1 MNFFFHLNRDEEAEP
16 EFLFLLILVFRI
28 KLSPVI
34 KSDLLLINPVWETWK
49 KCLFTPTLNNFKLA
63 VLTANNT
70 FRFQLLSTTKL
81 VSFFY
86 SCLHFF
92 LISKICVVLLWK
104 SSFHGPTISKN
115 VSLHDV
121 GFSQLY
127 LVIFWPLPLLSQRMP
142 RGRRCK
148 NIWKFFPQMR
158 KKVEACLPFFFNL
171 NRDLQPKALHKFLNN
186 LSHKWKKKL
195 KHAYFFF
202 YLNRDLQLKAL
213 QKYLKNL
220 PHKWKNKIKS

>member
-1 MNFFFHLNRDEEAEP
+1 MYFFFHLNRDEEAEP

-49 KCLFTPTLNNFKLA
+49 KCLFTPTLNNFQLA

-70 FRFQLLSTTKL
+70 FPFQLLSTTKL

-104 SSFHGPTISKN
+104 SSFHGPTISKK
-115 VSLHDV
+115 VSLNDV
-121 GFSQLY
+121 VFSQLY
-127 LVIFWPLPLLSQRMP
+127 LVIFWPLS
-142 RGRRCK
+142 
-148 NIWKFFPQMR
+148 
-158 KKVEACLPFFFNL
+158 PF
-171 NRDLQPKALHKFLNN
+171 
-186 LSHKWKKKL
+186 ST
-195 KHAYFFF
+195 HATW
-202 YLNRDLQLKAL
+202 KAL
-213 QKYLKNL
+213 QKYLKIFPTNE
-220 PHKWKNKIKS
+220 KKSWSMLTFFF